1 MSIDD
6 MTPIR
11 FAAIGINH
19 NHIYGQVNCLLNAG
33 AEFAGFFAVE
43 DDLADE
49 FSTKHPGIARF
60 DDQKTLLDDPSIQ
73 LIISAAIPDERA
85 GIAIAAMK
93 AGKDVMVD
101 KPGMVT
107 LKELEEVRRVQ
118 AETGRIFSVLYSEHF
133 ENRATVQAGELIASG
148 AIGKVVSTAG
158 FGPHR
163 LRAETRPT
171 WFFERQRYGGILVD
185 IASHQCEQFLFFTG
199 ADTAELL
206 SATVANRAH
215 KDRPGLQDSGDI
227 HLATENAS
235 GFIRVDWFT
244 PDGLPSWGDGRLFI
258 TGTEGMI
265 EIRKNVDVAGRE
277 GGNHLF
283 LTDRSGVTYIDCS
296 NTPLPYG
303 PQLLDDI
310 RNRTEMAM
318 PQARCFAAM
327 EIALKAQALAEEKHH
342 G

>member
-1 MSIDD
+1 MK
-6 MTPIR
+6 PVR
-11 FAAIGINH
+11 FAVVGINH

-33 AEFAGFFAVE
+33 AEFVGFHAKE
-43 DDLADE
+43 DDLAAEFFAKYAGVPRVDDE
-49 FSTKHPGIARF
+49 RRLIE
-60 DDQKTLLDDPSIQ
+60 DPSID
-73 LIISAAIPDERA
+73 LIVSAAIPGDRA
-85 GIAIAAMK
+85 GIALTAMR

-107 LKELEEVRRVQ
+107 LDQLAELRKVQ

-133 ENRATVQAGELIASG
+133 ENRATVKAGELVAAG

-163 LRAETRPT
+163 MRPKMRPS
-171 WFFERQRYGGILVD
+171 WFFERERYGGILVD

-199 ADTAELL
+199 SDTAEIL
-206 SATVANRAH
+206 SARVANRAH
-215 KDRPGLQDSGDI
+215 QQWPGVQDSGDI
-227 HLATENAS
+227 HLATADAN

-244 PDGLPSWGDGRLFI
+244 PEGLPVWGDGRLFI

-265 EIRKNVDVAGRE
+265 ELRKYVDVAGRP
-277 GGNHLF
+277 GADHLF
-283 LTDRSGVTYIDCS
+283 LTDAKGVTYIDCS
-296 NTPLPYG
+296 ETPLPYG
-303 PQLLDDI
+303 EQFLSDI
-310 RNRTEMAM
+310 RNRTETAM

-327 EIALKAQALAEEKHH
+327 EIALKAQALAEGKAN

>member
-1 MSIDD
+1 MK
-6 MTPIR
+6 PVR
-11 FAAIGINH
+11 FATIGINH
-19 NHIYGQVNCLLNAG
+19 NHIFGQTNCLLNAD
-33 AEFAGFFAVE
+33 AELVGFHAIE
-43 DDLADE
+43 DDLAKE
-49 FSTKHPGIARF
+49 YAETFSGVQRV
-60 DDQKTLLDDPSIQ
+60 DDKRRLLDDPSID

-85 GIAIAAMK
+85 PLAIDAMR

-107 LKELEEVRRVQ
+107 LAQLDEVKKVQ

-133 ENRATVQAGELIASG
+133 ENRATVKAGELIAAG
-148 AIGKVVSTAG
+148 AIGKVVSIAG

-163 LRAETRPT
+163 LRASTRPD

-185 IASHQCEQFLFFTG
+185 IASHQCEQFLFFTNS
-199 ADTAELL
+199 DTADIL
-206 SATVANRAH
+206 SAKVSNRANPQS
-215 KDRPGLQDSGDI
+215 PGWQDSGDI
-227 HLATENAS
+227 HLSTRDAD

-258 TGTEGMI
+258 TGTEGAI
-265 EIRKNVDVAGRE
+265 EIRKNVDIAGRD

-283 LTDRSGVTYIDCS
+283 LTDKAGVRHFDCADV
-296 NTPLPYG
+296 PLPYG

-310 RNRTEMAM
+310 RNRTQTAM

-327 EIALKAQALAEEKHH
+327 EIALKAQQIAE
-342 G
+342 GRQND